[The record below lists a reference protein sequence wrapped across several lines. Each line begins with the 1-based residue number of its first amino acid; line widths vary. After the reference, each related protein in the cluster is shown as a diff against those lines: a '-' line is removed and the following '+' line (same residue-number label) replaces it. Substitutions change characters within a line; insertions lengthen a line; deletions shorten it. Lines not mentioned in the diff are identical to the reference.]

1 MGARRELRRGNGALA
16 GFHAETAEE
25 GRGAERAA
33 VGYRRLPS
41 DRECLQRLVTLL
53 FVVSEGLVKIKT
65 ILEKIDE
72 QQLYVPAFQRE
83 YRWQRRDALK
93 LVQSL
98 LKEYPTGTLLTW
110 ETNKPPEVKG
120 PHKYD
125 ERQGAVK
132 VLLDGQQRVTTLYI
146 LSRGAPPPYYTQA
159 EILVDPS
166 GMWIDLMSLEVDY
179 GNDSR
184 RSKEPKWQRLTDV
197 LEGKVNAWKLFEAFV
212 EAGEALNDT
221 QKQAV
226 GENID
231 TVRRILDY
239 DIPEQ
244 TIPIHATVREAIEIF
259 YIVNKAGITLTD
271 AELALAQISGY
282 WPQAREEFKKKLDQL
297 KKSGFNFD
305 LDLIVYL
312 LLACIYSS
320 GTELQR
326 LHGSENEVPV
336 KEAWQRLST
345 VVLDQ
350 AVNLLRGYAY
360 VDHSSELATPYV
372 MVPLVA
378 WLYHQ
383 KQSPTEQS
391 IRRMVRWFYLSQAR
405 QRYSVGVLQK
415 LETELKVIAR
425 SNDPWDHL
433 VAFIAEKRPLRITPE
448 ELERVVIQSPLF
460 TVMRWIFKARDAICL
475 TTGAKLHQVMGEK
488 YALERDH
495 IYPTKVLKAAGY
507 GQDDTARYG
516 LAQEIG
522 NRMILTQIANRQ
534 KSSTE
539 PAIYLQTAKEKFPT
553 ALSRQC
559 IPDDPELWEVDRFED
574 FLKAR
579 RKLIATAL
587 NTYIDELG
595 GEPSEPQEVTVEELI
610 DAGESG
616 ELEFKQ
622 TFRWDVDNGQV
633 NKKMEEAIAK
643 AIAAFANS
651 EGGTLLIGVHDTEGA
666 VGLERDYAVTGGD
679 RDGFELALTNMLQNQ
694 FGTAF
699 KANRVKVS
707 FPSAAGVEICKIDVS
722 RVDDLV
728 HIETLGKDGQKGRRM
743 YIRSGNSSQELPA
756 HEVQKYVASR
766 SAG

>member
-1 MGARRELRRGNGALA
+1 M
-16 GFHAETAEE
+16 
-25 GRGAERAA
+25 
-33 VGYRRLPS
+33 
-41 DRECLQRLVTLL
+41 
-53 FVVSEGLVKIKT
+53 KIKT

-83 YRWQRRDALK
+83 YRWQRSDALK

-98 LKEYPTGTLLTW
+98 LKEYPTGSLLTW

-146 LSRGAPPPYYTQA
+146 LARGGPPPYYTPS

-166 GMWIDLMSLEVDY
+166 GMWIDLISLDVDY
-179 GNDSR
+179 GSDSR
-184 RSKEPKWQRLTDV
+184 RIKEPKWQRLTDV
-197 LEGKVNAWKLFEAFV
+197 LEGKVNAWKLFETFA
-212 EAGEALNDT
+212 EAGDALDDVR
-221 QKQAV
+221 KQAV

-297 KKSGFNFD
+297 AKSGFRFD
-305 LDLIVYL
+305 LDLVVYI

-326 LHGSENEVPV
+326 LHGEENEPLV

-345 VVLDQ
+345 TVLDQ
-350 AVNLLRGYAY
+350 AINLLRGYAY
-360 VDHSSELATPYV
+360 VDHSAELSTPYV

-378 WLYHQ
+378 WLFHQ
-383 KQSPTEQS
+383 KQNPSEQS
-391 IRRMVRWFYLSQAR
+391 IARMVRWFYLSQAR

-415 LETELKVIAR
+415 LETELKVIGR
-425 SNDPWDHL
+425 SPEPWDHL
-433 VAFIAEKRPLRITPE
+433 VSFIAEKRPLKVTPE

-495 IYPTKVLKAAGY
+495 IFPTKVLKMAGY
-507 GQDDTARYG
+507 GQEDTARYA
-516 LAQEIG
+516 LAQEIS

-539 PAIYLQTAKEKFPT
+539 PAIYLEAAKERFPT
-553 ALSRQC
+553 ALARQC
-559 IPDDPELWEVDRFED
+559 IPEDPSLWAVERFED
-574 FLKAR
+574 FLQAR
-579 RKLIATAL
+579 RALIAQAM
-587 NTYIDELG
+587 NEHIEALG
-595 GEPSEPQEVTVEELI
+595 GAPSAPQEVTVEELI

-616 ELEFKQ
+616 ELEFKE
-622 TFRWDVDNGQV
+622 TFRWDVVNGQV

-651 EGGTLLIGVHDTEGA
+651 EGGTLLIGVHDAEGA

-679 RDGFELALTNMLQNQ
+679 RDGFELALTTMLQNQ
-694 FGTAF
+694 FGPAF

-707 FPSAAGVEICKIDVS
+707 FPSAAGTEICKIDVS
-722 RVDDLV
+722 RVDELV
-728 HIETLGKDGQKGRRM
+728 AIETTAKDGQKSRRV

-756 HEVQKYVASR
+756 HEVQKYVNARLS
-766 SAG
+766 G

>member
-1 MGARRELRRGNGALA
+1 M
-16 GFHAETAEE
+16 
-25 GRGAERAA
+25 
-33 VGYRRLPS
+33 
-41 DRECLQRLVTLL
+41 
-53 FVVSEGLVKIKT
+53 KIKT

-83 YRWQRRDALK
+83 YRWQRSDALK
-93 LVQSL
+93 LVHSL
-98 LKEYPTGTLLTW
+98 LKEYPTGSLLTW

-146 LSRGAPPPYYTQA
+146 LARGGPPPYYTPS
-159 EILVDPS
+159 EILIDPS
-166 GMWIDLMSLEVDY
+166 GMWIDLVSLEVDY
-179 GNDSR
+179 GSDTR
-184 RSKEPKWQRLTDV
+184 RTKEPRWQRLTDV
-197 LEGKVNAWKLFEAFV
+197 LEGKVNAWKLFETFSESDEPLGDA
-212 EAGEALNDT
+212 
-221 QKQAV
+221 QKQEV

-297 KKSGFNFD
+297 SKSGFKFD
-305 LDLIVYL
+305 LDLIVYI
-312 LLACIYSS
+312 LLACVYAS

-326 LHGSENEVPV
+326 LHGPENESLV
-336 KEAWQRLST
+336 KESWQRLST
-345 VVLDQ
+345 TVLDQ

-360 VDHSSELATPYV
+360 VDHSSELSTPYV

-378 WLYHQ
+378 WLFHQ
-383 KQSPTEQS
+383 RQSPSEKS
-391 IRRMVRWFYLSQAR
+391 IARMVRWFYLSQAR

-425 SNDPWDHL
+425 SPEPWDHL
-433 VAFIAEKRPLRITPE
+433 VSFIAEKRPLKVTPE

-475 TTGAKLHQVMGEK
+475 TTGAKLHQVMGER
-488 YALERDH
+488 YLLERDH
-495 IYPTKVLKAAGY
+495 IFPTKVLKMVGY
-507 GQDDTARYG
+507 GQEDTARYA
-516 LAQEIG
+516 LAQEIS

-539 PAIYLQTAKEKFPT
+539 PAIYLQAAKEKFPT
-553 ALSRQC
+553 ALARQS
-559 IPDDPELWEVDRFED
+559 IPEDPSLWAVERFED
-574 FLKAR
+574 FLQAR
-579 RKLIATAL
+579 RVLIANAI
-587 NTYIDELG
+587 NEHIESLG
-595 GEPSEPQEVTVEELI
+595 EAPSAPQEVTIEEVI
-610 DAGESG
+610 DAGESS

-643 AIAAFANS
+643 AVAAFANS
-651 EGGTLLIGVHDTEGA
+651 EGGTLLIGVHDTDGA

-679 RDGFELALTNMLQNQ
+679 RDGFELALTTMLQNQ
-694 FGTAF
+694 FGPAF
-699 KANRVKVS
+699 KVSRVKIS
-707 FPSAAGVEICKIDVS
+707 FPSAAGIEICRVDVS
-722 RVDDLV
+722 RVDELV
-728 HIETLGKDGQKGRRM
+728 SIETTGKDGQKSRRV

-756 HEVQKYVASR
+756 HEVQKYVDSR
-766 SAG
+766 PSG